1 MIESEKNIILWDSN
15 RPANKEKSVWLMQGY
30 DETIN
35 HRSILK
41 FIEKHSDT
49 IRKEYLEWISKLSE
63 IDIRGK
69 KLKEHLEFEPE
80 FSIWWMTLLNEKS
93 IYKSQAL
100 FDCIR
105 VLAVEKMV
113 KINKPESIR
122 IYSNNKIIINTIK
135 NYCETNKIIFSYSL
149 IIKELAFNKII
160 NLRKI
165 LPFFI
170 KAPIS
175 LIKYIVKR
183 WALREVRV
191 KEWNSRSNAIFIFS
205 YFIHLDKKS
214 LLSNN
219 FYSKQWETLPKLL
232 INKNK
237 KINWIHHFLTS
248 ELAPNS
254 KKGNEWLKIFN
265 HDSDN
270 QGIHSFLDSFLSV
283 KIILLTFGRWIK
295 LCFKMLFFQKF
306 LKKSIKRNNK
316 GWLWPIFNK
325 EWKTSIFGSVAI
337 ENFLWIGLL
346 DKAMKSIPKQELG
359 LYLCENQAWEKAFI
373 FFWKKNGHGELI
385 GVPHSTIRYWDLRYF
400 NKNELGE
407 NLLCEPKPD
416 KIALNGPAA
425 MNEYIKA
432 EQPIDNIVEVEALR
446 FLHLKDKVRKIKT
459 SKNNTEKLNLL
470 LIGDYVSSLTHLNLE
485 MLDSLNN
492 LILENY
498 NIYFKAHPAT
508 NISLNNY
515 NKIKIIETTEPLNE
529 LLPKI
534 DIAFSTIMTSASV
547 ETFLSGIPTII
558 TLNSDTLNFSPLRN
572 SPGVYFINNYNE
584 LQKSLK
590 SIRLLK
596 TNIYLDEYY
605 WIDSSLQRWKKLLRL

>member
-1 MIESEKNIILWDSN
+1 
-15 RPANKEKSVWLMQGY
+15 
-30 DETIN
+30 
-35 HRSILK
+35 
-41 FIEKHSDT
+41 
-49 IRKEYLEWISKLSE
+49 
-63 IDIRGK
+63 
-69 KLKEHLEFEPE
+69 
-80 FSIWWMTLLNEKS
+80 
-93 IYKSQAL
+93 
-100 FDCIR
+100 
-105 VLAVEKMV
+105 
-113 KINKPESIR
+113 
-122 IYSNNKIIINTIK
+122 
-135 NYCETNKIIFSYSL
+135 
-149 IIKELAFNKII
+149 
-160 NLRKI
+160 
-165 LPFFI
+165 
-170 KAPIS
+170 
-175 LIKYIVKR
+175 
-183 WALREVRV
+183 
-191 KEWNSRSNAIFIFS
+191 
-205 YFIHLDKKS
+205 
-214 LLSNN
+214 
-219 FYSKQWETLPKLL
+219 
-232 INKNK
+232 
-237 KINWIHHFLTS
+237 
-248 ELAPNS
+248 
-254 KKGNEWLKIFN
+254 
-265 HDSDN
+265 
-270 QGIHSFLDSFLSV
+270 
-283 KIILLTFGRWIK
+283 
-295 LCFKMLFFQKF
+295 MLFFQKF
-306 LKKSIKRNNK
+306 LKKSIKRNKK